1 MQSAKWREDGVPR
14 NCRVVTQC
22 SYVDVLSVRHGNAA
36 GICAQGATET
46 DNESEFWQWW
56 ASVVEWTFQRH
67 DESQCSTV
75 HGMVVGK
82 LGGAEPAQ

>member
-1 MQSAKWREDGVPR
+1 MKGRWCW
-14 NCRVVTQC
+14 NCRLVTQC
-22 SYVDVLSVRHGNAA
+22 SYVDVLSVRHGNTA

-56 ASVVEWTFQRH
+56 ASVVEWKFWRR
-67 DESQCSTV
+67 ESQGATV
-75 HGMVVGK
+75 HVMVVGE